1 MRGKII
7 LEEHV
12 CMPDENPA
20 ERLKFFARD
29 PQGIAAALLDLHG
42 DRLDE
47 MNANGV
53 EYAIMSQ
60 NPPGPQGIQDP
71 QAAAEYAV
79 RSNDYVARLVNQAP
93 ERFAAFAAVSMHDPA
108 AAVAELTRSV
118 KDLGMVG
125 VMLHDTQ
132 EYVTADGRIAEYH
145 YDDRRYDEFWK
156 AVEALDIPVY
166 LHPKPPLPED
176 LARLYAKRPWL
187 MGPTYSFARD
197 TGFHFLALLT
207 SGIFDRFPGLKL
219 IVGHMGEMIPAHLG
233 RIDHWLEKKDRGR
246 TLPAQKALREYFE
259 TNVFLTTAG
268 NFSTTALIHGISEVG
283 SGRILFSVDTPY
295 ENITEGATWFD
306 NVPISYGDLA
316 KIGRGNALR
325 LFPQLTSRLRTGEVE
340 KLQKDRKSALFMY
353 QAGFP
358 GKL

>member
-12 CMPDENPA
+12 CMPEENPA

-60 NPPGPQGIQDP
+60 NPPGPQGIRDP

-79 RSNDYVARLVNQAP
+79 RSNDYVSRLVNKAP

-108 AAVAELTRSV
+108 MAVAELTRAV

-132 EYVTADGRIAEYH
+132 EYVTADGRVGEYY

-156 AVEALDIPVY
+156 AVEALDVPVY
-166 LHPKPPLPED
+166 LHPKPPVPD
-176 LARLYAKRPWL
+176 DMARFYAKRPW
-187 MGPTYSFARD
+187 MVGPTYSFARD

-219 IVGHMGEMIPAHLG
+219 IVGHMGEFGDP
-233 RIDHWLEKKDRGR
+233 
-246 TLPAQKALREYFE
+246 P
-259 TNVFLTTAG
+259 V
-268 NFSTTALIHGISEVG
+268 V
-283 SGRILFSVDTPY
+283 LFC
-295 ENITEGATWFD
+295 
-306 NVPISYGDLA
+306 
-316 KIGRGNALR
+316 
-325 LFPQLTSRLRTGEVE
+325 
-340 KLQKDRKSALFMY
+340 
-353 QAGFP
+353 
-358 GKL
+358 